1 MQNKKYISD
10 KMRQTV
16 NLYYNSPGNIFQG
29 IFTFYTISGNKN
41 SISLVLRRK
50 AAILGEYVIT
60 LG

>member
-1 MQNKKYISD
+1 
-10 KMRQTV
+10 MRQTV

-29 IFTFYTISGNKN
+29 IFTFYSISGNKN